1 MDRKKTLEWL
11 GSQRNGVIATIK
23 SDGRPQLSN
32 VVYALIGD
40 EVHVSVTDGRAKT
53 RNLRRD
59 PRVSMHVTT
68 DRFYPYVVVEGTA
81 KLSQVTTRTDDETS
95 EMLVEVYRAVGG
107 EHPDWDEFRQVMV
120 DEGRMVVSFAID
132 RMYGIEP

>member
-1 MDRKKTLEWL
+1 MDRRTTLEWL
-11 GSQRNGVIATIK
+11 ARQRHGVIATIK

-32 VVYALIGD
+32 VAYALIGE
-40 EVHVSVTDGRAKT
+40 EVHVSVTADRAKT

-68 DRFYPYVVVEGTA
+68 AQFHPYVVVEGTA
-81 KLSQVTTRTDDETS
+81 TLSAVTTRTDDETADL
-95 EMLVEVYRAVGG
+95 LVDTYRAVAG
-107 EHPDWDEFRQVMV
+107 EHPDWDEFRQAMV
-120 DEGRMVVSFAID
+120 AERRLVLSFAVD